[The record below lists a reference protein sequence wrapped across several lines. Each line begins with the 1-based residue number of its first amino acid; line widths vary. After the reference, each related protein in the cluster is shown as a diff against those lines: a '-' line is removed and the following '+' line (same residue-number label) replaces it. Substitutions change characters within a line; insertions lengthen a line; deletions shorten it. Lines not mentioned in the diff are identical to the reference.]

1 MRVRRG
7 RRAKL
12 PGGGGVSW
20 LRWGGN
26 CCCWGGGGGVT
37 DYADVLVLEE
47 YGVVGLGEVSGLG
60 LRRVGAGRTGMLRG
74 GIWDVVVLGVED
86 ALSVTMPYRA

>member
-1 MRVRRG
+1 VRVRRG

-20 LRWGGN
+20 LRGG
-26 CCCWGGGGGVT
+26 GIVVVGGGVT

-47 YGVVGLGEVSGLG
+47 YGVVGLGGIRGLG
-60 LRRVGAGRTGMLRG
+60 LRRVEAGRTGMLRG
-74 GIWDVVVLGVED
+74 ENLGCGG
-86 ALSVTMPYRA
+86 AWG